1 MNSNSI
7 YSKRRNQLD
16 IFFDDFDVFFKCM
29 YSFLYELFHAN
40 SAKQLCLRIS
50 RHANLIYSFHIDKEK
65 KKKSLLKAS
74 LSPSN
79 EVQKNRIPA
88 VTL

>member
-16 IFFDDFDVFFKCM
+16 IFFDDFDVCFKCM

-50 RHANLIYSFHIDKEK
+50 RLAYLIYSFRIAKEK
-65 KKKSLLKAS
+65 R
-74 LSPSN
+74 
-79 EVQKNRIPA
+79 E
-88 VTL
+88 TLTESIFES